1 MLKHLYISG
10 IILFWRPIVSLQ
22 YSIGCLCLC
31 LLSHISRAQLFRT
44 LWTIARQ
51 APLSMGSSW
60 PEYWSGLLC
69 PPGGALPDPEI
80 EPVFL
85 KPPTL
90 AGRFFITS
98 TTWEAHSSGYNLL
111 IFQGFLHLHSNV
123 VLTYSSYIWSINC
136 HLANWEVFHLFLC
149 SEMT

>member
-1 MLKHLYISG
+1 MVNIIQNRLVLKHLYNSG

-22 YSIGCLCLC
+22 YSIRCICVC
-31 LLSHISRAQLFRT
+31 LLSHFSHAQLFGT

-60 PEYWSGLLC
+60 QEHWSGLLC
-69 PPGGALPDPEI
+69 PPPGDLPDPGI

-85 KPPTL
+85 KSPTL

-98 TTWEAHSSGYNLL
+98 TTWEAHSIGYNLL
-111 IFQGFLHLHSNV
+111 IFQGFLHLHSNAG
-123 VLTYSSYIWSINC
+123 LTYSFYI
-136 HLANWEVFHLFLC
+136 
-149 SEMT
+149 